1 VITDVKQLS
10 PEVVQITRRHLPKR
24 QLFGHVA
31 FPNEDFEENHEVI
44 TIDRSKVN
52 RRPQDVVLE
61 TQSHF
66 GGLKHELT
74 RLYGFGYMI
83 KRQGLVPE
91 AHNAFQDERALRLI
105 RDVFMYKNM
114 KECNSIYRV
123 LDPHNSRAKASKEN
137 LRELSQSQIADLI

>member
-1 VITDVKQLS
+1 MITDVKQLS
-10 PEVVQITRRHLPKR
+10 PEEVQITRRHYPKK
-24 QLFGHVA
+24 QLFGHVT
-31 FPNEDFEENHEVI
+31 FPNEDYSQNHEVI

-83 KRQGLVPE
+83 KR
-91 AHNAFQDERALRLI
+91 
-105 RDVFMYKNM
+105 
-114 KECNSIYRV
+114 
-123 LDPHNSRAKASKEN
+123 
-137 LRELSQSQIADLI
+137 

>member
-1 VITDVKQLS
+1 
-10 PEVVQITRRHLPKR
+10 
-24 QLFGHVA
+24 
-31 FPNEDFEENHEVI
+31 
-44 TIDRSKVN
+44 
-52 RRPQDVVLE
+52 
-61 TQSHF
+61 
-66 GGLKHELT
+66 
-74 RLYGFGYMI
+74 MI